1 MLFQTFPH
9 STLKNIWNSIL
20 KILYIVLLV
29 TANKTH
35 NNVTCV
41 VVSSLRRTTDTQPY
55 SGVDPT
61 KSELQRCSDVVSTLA
76 SKFN

>member
-1 MLFQTFPH
+1 M
-9 STLKNIWNSIL
+9 
-20 KILYIVLLV
+20 LV
-29 TANKTH
+29 TAKKTH

-41 VVSSLRRTTDTQPY
+41 VVSSLRRTTDTQRY
-55 SGVDPT
+55 SGVDTT